1 MHGTVPELHCV
12 TEWRGP
18 EFCMQHWL
26 CDETP
31 ADVYHPLLIHFSK
44 TLTRF
49 KLIVLIALLH
59 THRFKSYECKRI
71 RTSCLKQQE

>member
-1 MHGTVPELHCV
+1 VHGTVPEIPCV

-18 EFCMQHWL
+18 ESSMQHWL
-26 CDETP
+26 YVGTP

-59 THRFKSYECKRI
+59 THTFKSYECKHI